1 MIESHKH
8 CPICGT
14 PIPLDE
20 KVCSPDCEKVWNQ
33 RLEKGKKSRITLLIL
48 LVIFILVWAFMTFLR

>member
-1 MIESHKH
+1 MIDPHKH

-20 KVCSPDCEKVWNQ
+20 LVCSEECQTVWNQ
-33 RLEKGKKSRITLLIL
+33 RLAKTRKSRIILLIL
-48 LVIFILVWAFMTFLR
+48 LVIFIVVWFFITFIK